1 MNTLNRAQTNAYG
14 RYLSGTVMRDGPS
27 LNLRSSDSNR
37 NANTL
42 TSHARHPIP
51 TIWDNHDPNMKDIAL
66 FDPRNVSSIM
76 NYEQNGDNS
85 MFVNLRNRNKS
96 KIVTIGDDL
105 LPNDAPRVSLN
116 PNTLDVI
123 SSNNKNPYF
132 PRLPVSAMNNP
143 NDRHKPVLMDERML
157 QHTTDRDFAWDD
169 DKQRAALNLLK
180 NPRRWQRQELVDD
193 ATRRLEHMGQPVD
206 RWNENKN
213 AYVDRPSVTK
223 EYVVDM
229 VAKRIAESRK
239 YNDLDDASTIQ
250 HIEKTALNPIYSYV
264 QAGEGVRDL
273 NHRQSGNGDIVQNRY
288 MNDYGYGLRNNIEP
302 FEEEH
307 HGILDTITNAVLKLF
322 KRSEP
327 ERYVYRSPIDESELQ
342 NYSIEPLGTYASAS
356 TFISPV
362 SRMMCFEADG
372 QLHVIQK
379 MDSDRLFGSDA
390 RPIGDDLI
398 LTVLPRSYTDKIR
411 DKLHK
416 SEGRQFKEM
425 TVGDFEQLL
434 LFITKNPQVQKRA
447 KASFISSLLTNR
459 MDQEM
464 LQDFAGDKV
473 IIENSLLGRPIDV
486 DSRRT
491 WSLLNRNSKRVDASI
506 EMEPEHLEYEQRADA
521 SDPRSMLVERNQ
533 RIQGRIDSSELELSQ
548 ALQSRDKGMEKTEIK
563 NRSTRNVGSFSR
575 FRSE

>member
-1 MNTLNRAQTNAYG
+1 
-14 RYLSGTVMRDGPS
+14 
-27 LNLRSSDSNR
+27 
-37 NANTL
+37 
-42 TSHARHPIP
+42 
-51 TIWDNHDPNMKDIAL
+51 
-66 FDPRNVSSIM
+66 
-76 NYEQNGDNS
+76 
-85 MFVNLRNRNKS
+85 
-96 KIVTIGDDL
+96 
-105 LPNDAPRVSLN
+105 
-116 PNTLDVI
+116 
-123 SSNNKNPYF
+123 
-132 PRLPVSAMNNP
+132 
-143 NDRHKPVLMDERML
+143 
-157 QHTTDRDFAWDD
+157 
-169 DKQRAALNLLK
+169 
-180 NPRRWQRQELVDD
+180 
-193 ATRRLEHMGQPVD
+193 
-206 RWNENKN
+206 
-213 AYVDRPSVTK
+213 
-223 EYVVDM
+223 
-229 VAKRIAESRK
+229 
-239 YNDLDDASTIQ
+239 
-250 HIEKTALNPIYSYV
+250 
-264 QAGEGVRDL
+264 
-273 NHRQSGNGDIVQNRY
+273 
-288 MNDYGYGLRNNIEP
+288 MNDYGYGLRSSVEP

-307 HGILDTITNAVLKLF
+307 RGILDTITSAVMKLF

-327 ERYVYRSPIDESELQ
+327 EHYVYRSPIDESELQ

-379 MDSDRLFGSDA
+379 MDSDRIFGSDA

-434 LFITKNPQVQKRA
+434 LFITMNPQVQKRT

-473 IIENSLLGRPIDV
+473 IIENSLLGKPIDV

-506 EMEPEHLEYEQRADA
+506 EMEPERLEFEQRADG
-521 SDPRSMLVERNQ
+521 SDPRSMLIERNR
-533 RIQGRIDSSELELSQ
+533 RIQGHIDSSELELSQ
-548 ALQSRDKGMEKTEIK
+548 ILQSREKGMDKTEIK
-563 NRSTRNVGSFSR
+563 NRNTRNVGSFSR